1 VLSPFRLVLCGRL
14 VPLLAIMLAAGGAML
29 GCSKPNEYA
38 PPPPPTVT
46 VAKPVERELV
56 RQLEFTGTTS
66 SVEAVDIRARVTG
79 YLQSIEFEDGA
90 QVEAGDLLFVIE
102 PAPFDAALD
111 SAKAALQRAE
121 ASLGLARANLARAE
135 RLPPGAIS
143 AQEVDV
149 ARASVA
155 TAEADVASAKAAL
168 RQAELDLAYTQIKS
182 PIRGRVSRHLVDVGN
197 LVQPGETVLTRVE
210 AFDPIH
216 TYFAISESD
225 VLEFMRAN
233 QGSTMELIRENAPPI
248 YMGLA
253 GEEGFPHEGR
263 LDFAELGVDPQTG
276 TQMRRGVF
284 PNPDGT
290 LLPGLFARI
299 RLPVGQPRPGLMLP
313 DRAIATDQRGD
324 YVLAVNEKDTVE
336 YRPVELGM
344 RVGGMRQIL
353 SGVNKEDWIVIN
365 GVQRARPGA
374 PVTPERTDEI
384 PEAAALAQ
392 AGDPAIPQ
400 TTQGQAVI
408 EQQPEQAPATGGN

>member
-1 VLSPFRLVLCGRL
+1 
-14 VPLLAIMLAAGGAML
+14 
-29 GCSKPNEYA
+29 
-38 PPPPPTVT
+38 
-46 VAKPVERELV
+46 
-56 RQLEFTGTTS
+56 
-66 SVEAVDIRARVTG
+66 
-79 YLQSIEFEDGA
+79 
-90 QVEAGDLLFVIE
+90 
-102 PAPFDAALD
+102 
-111 SAKAALQRAE
+111 
-121 ASLGLARANLARAE
+121 
-135 RLPPGAIS
+135 
-143 AQEVDV
+143 
-149 ARASVA
+149 
-155 TAEADVASAKAAL
+155 
-168 RQAELDLAYTQIKS
+168 
-182 PIRGRVSRHLVDVGN
+182 VGN